1 MAQEKS
7 LQARQ
12 ARAALE
18 AAHAQRRPDLR
29 AARPTL
35 DAPDTSTQKE
45 ALAAA
50 TTAAA
55 TGATGAALPPAGDA
69 VSAAVASA
77 VATHGGGLAPSGTG
91 NGDRSAARADA
102 SGMPADTVAAPPGSR
117 TGTDSVAA
125 AGSDIA
131 DSPRHSRVD
140 RAVHGGDGTGSA
152 RRDAATSTVTRAG
165 ARLDATTADAGA
177 TAPRADAGAS
187 PADRAPGQ
195 AVRTGRGAA
204 DTTDAADPASG
215 AGLTQGIDARG
226 PLAIGN
232 DTAAARADARSAVA
246 RQTVGPRDDLG
257 TDSAAARANRQH
269 DRIGT
274 TANTTAV
281 TTAGTTAGTTTG
293 TPLPAWLAA
302 VTAQVVPDS
311 AAGSAASAD
320 AGPSTLALAA
330 ARSDALRADPARAAF
345 QEPAAVQPPRDSAE
359 RPPRDPAERSP
370 RDSTARPPGDAAQ
383 RPRDATAPPG
393 VAPPFSDAWP
403 GRSGNAPATAAQRSG
418 AANTSSFDQAIAAR
432 DATAPPGVAPPFSD
446 AWPGRSGNAH
456 ATAAARAGGDRRDM
470 LLTAAAQRP
479 GAANTSSFDQAIA
492 TAAASAG
499 RDIGAGYAGGRAVGA
514 DALQVPAG
522 WLAAGPTQQAE
533 HPAGVDAAA
542 SLTVATP
549 LDSPE
554 FAQTLG
560 LQVSLLARD
569 GVQHA
574 ELHMNPKELGPVSVR
589 ITLDGSEA
597 RVDFAADAAAT
608 RQAIEASL
616 PALASALL
624 DAGLTLSGGG
634 VTQHPGQRQDQ
645 PPPRND
651 RNDRG
656 DVLPGRRRDEAIAG
670 SSPIAQALPPAA
682 ARRSGSVSGVD
693 LYA

>member
-1 MAQEKS
+1 MVDGQITDEE
-7 LQARQ
+7 
-12 ARAALE
+12 LE
-18 AAHAQRRPDLR
+18 A
-29 AARPTL
+29 
-35 DAPDTSTQKE
+35 E
-45 ALAAA
+45 ALAAD
-50 TTAAA
+50 
-55 TGATGAALPPAGDA
+55 P
-69 VSAAVASA
+69 
-77 VATHGGGLAPSGTG
+77 HAP
-91 NGDRSAARADA
+91 
-102 SGMPADTVAAPPGSR
+102 
-117 TGTDSVAA
+117 
-125 AGSDIA
+125 IA
-131 DSPRHSRVD
+131 D
-140 RAVHGGDGTGSA
+140 
-152 RRDAATSTVTRAG
+152 DAELLST
-165 ARLDATTADAGA
+165 
-177 TAPRADAGAS
+177 
-187 PADRAPGQ
+187 
-195 AVRTGRGAA
+195 
-204 DTTDAADPASG
+204 
-215 AGLTQGIDARG
+215 
-226 PLAIGN
+226 IGN

-246 RQTVGPRDDLG
+246 RQTVGPRDDLN

-269 DRIGT
+269 DRTGT
-274 TANTTAV
+274 KADTTAV

-330 ARSDALRADPARAAF
+330 ARSDALRADPASAAF

-418 AANTSSFDQAIAAR
+418 AANTSSFDQAIA
-432 DATAPPGVAPPFSD
+432 
-446 AWPGRSGNAH
+446 
-456 ATAAARAGGDRRDM
+456 
-470 LLTAAAQRP
+470 
-479 GAANTSSFDQAIA
+479 

-499 RDIGAGYAGGRAVGA
+499 RDIGTGYAAGRAVGA

-651 RNDRG
+651 RG